1 LKLGYIQEVDKTI
14 QAW

>member
-1 LKLGYIQEVDKTI
+1 LELGYIQEVDKTI